1 MKTFVKLLI
10 ALIVILSFI
19 FYSLNSNNKTNSSST
34 DLYHGGETV
43 DGYTLP
49 PMPNPTEND
58 KTLLGIDTNSNGI
71 RDDVEI
77 YIYNRFQGYTNSKVE
92 REIAMQWAKA
102 AQQFLISPETAYED
116 KKYELIDRAVSCEY
130 YCYTTYLKDVSLE
143 EFNNYTNKH
152 KVFNSKFKDV
162 IYNTKERYKAYF
174 IYNISLSSRVIE
186 IPIITKEN
194 CDFDPD
200 PLIEGTL

>member
-1 MKTFVKLLI
+1 MRTFVKLLI
-10 ALIVILSFI
+10 VLTVILSFI

-34 DLYHGGETV
+34 DLYHGGETI

-49 PMPNPTEND
+49 PMPNPTQND
-58 KTLLGIDTNSNGI
+58 ETLLGIDTNSNGI

-92 REIAMQWAKA
+92 REIAMQWAKR
-102 AQQFLISPETAYED
+102 AQQTLISPETAYED
-116 KKYELIDRAVSCEY
+116 KKYELTDKVLSCQFY
-130 YCYTTYLKDVSLE
+130 YYNKYLEDVDFQEWLKYIKQHDIFNA
-143 EFNNYTNKH
+143 EFE
-152 KVFNSKFKDV
+152 DI
-162 IYNTKERYKAYF
+162 IYNTKERLEAYF
-174 IYNISLSSRVIE
+174 KYNQSMSGHVFE
-186 IPIITKEN
+186 DYKYTKDS